1 MNQQDDLFAALNAV
15 AGGATPAQNST
26 TTTQPPEDL
35 DIVFEDEQK
44 ITANLAGE
52 NVQDIL
58 GLMNKQESL
67 VKHDLAI
74 KHFEVDRDLYQE
86 IYENSPIIQKSVQ
99 KGTSEYLPY
108 DKLNEDIFMSLF
120 KYKPEVRP
128 ASQMKRSTRFNNELI
143 KRLVDTPEYRRL
155 RQSCKLD
162 MLTSAMGTE
171 IIGRKAVEIIHEEK
185 EKVEQA
191 NQAAQQAGQGQGTPG
206 SAGQGSGSNPFDKAN
221 QLAQQEQFIDDLVE
235 KIENLND
242 IIEQMKQQGIDTSD
256 MENQLQQA
264 NLDLETATQIANQLA
279 DELEELIE
287 DGDMDD
293 IMDDMVREVSN
304 AFREADEVVSEIRE
318 TIDQWGLN
326 PGEGVRV
333 NFNDKREAVERI
345 RRSPKLKEMSDLIG
359 RFVDTA
365 IQDQKQ
371 KTKDGATSIKS
382 VKTGNRIESVLPSEK
397 MKLVNQT
404 TKMDFYRA
412 YNQKQLLQYELEST
426 NKKKRGPMIV
436 CVDTSGSME
445 GTREKWSKAVAIA
458 LLEIAQLQKRDYAC
472 IIFASEV
479 NDVIIIEKGE
489 LKPNSVVDIAE
500 KFDGGGTNFEKPLR
514 ESINLIKGSTFK
526 KADITFITDGDCG
539 VSDQF
544 IKEFKKVK
552 EEKEFVCRSIIID
565 MGNGSVSTK
574 TLEQFS
580 DEVIRVSRLA
590 DLTSEDSEVAHKIF
604 QGV

>member
-15 AGGATPAQNST
+15 TGEATPAQNST

-58 GLMNKQESL
+58 GLMDKQESL

-333 NFNDKREAVERI
+333 NFNDKREAIERI